1 MTLEKMWPL
10 CFSGDPIFTAFD
22 HKSCRLLAWP
32 STEWGKG
39 SPDSS
44 KIKEVRKC
52 KNKTDRNFLSLV
64 PQAKCPI
71 LFAPYSATLLFCIQ
85 WKHIVLTYIM
95 QCVVLHEKKKTSR
108 NQSERICIVLGMLF
122 HSLKVYCIISSWAEH
137 CFDCKTAKCLSVIK

>member
-85 WKHIVLTYIM
+85 WKRIVLTYIM
-95 QCVVLHEKKKTSR
+95 QCVVLHEKKNNKQEPIWKNLHSTWNAFSFLK
-108 NQSERICIVLGMLF
+108 SVLHYFLLGRTLF
-122 HSLKVYCIISSWAEH
+122 WLQNC
-137 CFDCKTAKCLSVIK
+137 